1 MKRPRIHHGDTE
13 TRRQIKRPPCLRASV
28 VRFPGLV
35 IATLV
40 LLAAAPALAQP
51 ADAGTGPEKTWA
63 SCVEHVPQG
72 AVRPMMVETFPTR
85 GLSGYA
91 ESLVVTVTHGK
102 GETVLP
108 EGFRIQPSSDAHKAL
123 EEAGFVIPDPDGGAG
138 PSIVTAKTGDAT
150 RLTIPFVP
158 LPKEPG
164 RSGMVLPPVPIAIAR
179 ANGEYLTLCTRPHAI
194 VVDDP
199 INNERDPQVRQNPPP
214 RPQREDWPL
223 ARNLTIGIPLG
234 AALALAGVWL
244 WRRWRSRPR
253 IVVQPPPRLPWLVA
267 LDELSSVRRSGLLEA
282 GRNDEYFDR
291 VSDCVRKYLGA
302 RYGFD
307 GLETTTDEMRALLKR
322 VRPPVPEL
330 KRIAEF
336 LAECDLVKFARFVPD
351 EKDCVDTL
359 TRGEEIVRRT
369 IPVMMPPRGPTPEPR
384 PPVEEASP

>member
-1 MKRPRIHHGDTE
+1 MR
-13 TRRQIKRPPCLRASV
+13 
-28 VRFPGLV
+28 VRWLP
-35 IATLV
+35 IAGLV
-40 LLAAAPALAQP
+40 LLAAAAPARAQP
-51 ADAGTGPEKTWA
+51 VDAGAEKSWA

-72 AVRPMMVETFPTR
+72 ATRPRMEESFPTR

-91 ESLVVTVTHGK
+91 ESLVITVTHGK

-108 EGFRIQPSSDAHKAL
+108 EGFRISSSSDAHKAL
-123 EEAGFVIPDPDGGAG
+123 EEAGFVIPDPAGGAG
-138 PSIVTAKTGDAT
+138 PSISNAPSGDFT
-150 RLTIPFVP
+150 KLTIPFVA

-199 INNERDPQVRQNPPP
+199 INNERDPQVRHNPPP
-214 RPQREDWPL
+214 RPQLEDWPL
-223 ARNLTIGIPLG
+223 ARNLAIGVPIG
-234 AALALAGVWL
+234 AAIALLAMWL
-244 WRRWRSRPR
+244 LRRWQRRPR

-267 LDELSSVRRSGLLEA
+267 LDELDSVRRSGLLKEA
-282 GRNDEYFDR
+282 RNGEYFDR

-322 VRPPVPEL
+322 VRPQVPEL

-336 LAECDLVKFARFVPD
+336 LAECDLVKFARVVPD
-351 EKDCVDTL
+351 EADCLDTL
-359 TRGEEIVRRT
+359 ARGEEIVRRT
-369 IPVMMPPRGPTPEPR
+369 IPVMTPPRGAPPDEPR
-384 PPVEEASP
+384 APAAEASP

>member
-1 MKRPRIHHGDTE
+1 MRGPLALPLALGAALL
-13 TRRQIKRPPCLRASV
+13 LRAA
-28 VRFPGLV
+28 G
-35 IATLV
+35 
-40 LLAAAPALAQP
+40 PALAQP
-51 ADAGTGPEKTWA
+51 ADAGAGPDKAWA

-72 AVRPMMVETFPTR
+72 ATRPLLSEIFPTR

-91 ESLVVTVTHGK
+91 ESLVITVTHGK

-123 EEAGFVIPDPDGGAG
+123 EEAGFVIPDPGGGTG
-138 PSIVTAKTGDAT
+138 PSVDRAKTGDST
-150 RLTIPFVP
+150 RLTIPFVA

-164 RSGMVLPPVPIAIAR
+164 RSGMVLPPVPIAVAR

-194 VVDDP
+194 VIDDP

-223 ARNLTIGIPLG
+223 ARNLAIGVPLG
-234 AALALAGVWL
+234 VALGLAGAWL
-244 WRRWRSRPR
+244 FRRWRARPK
-253 IVVQPPPRLPWLVA
+253 IVVVPPPRLPWLVA
-267 LDELSSVRRSGLLEA
+267 LDELAAVRRSGLLAA

-330 KRIAEF
+330 KRVADF
-336 LAECDLVKFARFVPD
+336 LADCDLVKFARFVPD
-351 EKDCVDTL
+351 EADCVETL

-369 IPVMMPPRGPTPEPR
+369 IPVMTSPRGAPPPLSTPR
-384 PPVEEASP
+384 PPGQDQDQDPDAGTEASP